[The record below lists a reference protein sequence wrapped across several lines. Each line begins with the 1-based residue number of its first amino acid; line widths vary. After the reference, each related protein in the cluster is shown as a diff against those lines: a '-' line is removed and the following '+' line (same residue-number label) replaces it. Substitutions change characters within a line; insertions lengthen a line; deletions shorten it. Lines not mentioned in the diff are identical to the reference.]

1 MNRNIIAILR
11 GVTPKEVMA
20 VGEAIL
26 DAGISNI
33 EVPLNSPQAFESV
46 ELLAS
51 AFSDE
56 ALIGAGT
63 VLTTAEVRTVRSA
76 GGEFVVSPNCDVDV
90 IAETEAQGMLSFPGV
105 FTASECFTAL
115 KAGANGLKIFPAFQM
130 GPEGLKALRAVLP
143 PEAPVYA
150 VGGVGPDDF
159 NIWMEAG
166 ADGFGIGTSLYR
178 PAKGAEDV
186 GRSAKKIVEAFD
198 KAAKQNS

>member
-11 GVTPKEVMA
+11 GVTPKEVIA

-186 GRSAKKIVEAFD
+186 GRSAKEIVEAFD